1 MPEFIYSLLF
11 LKMELT
17 NTLVTGWASRLVNR
31 RYSQYTIK
39 NYIADFSMFMEFMQ
53 NRLWVLNIRDD
64 DISMKMIEDWRTELN
79 QTKTPRTSMYYSV
92 KPFIS
97 PSTIQS
103 KITAVKSFL
112 RYINSIFNTWLD
124 YQRIEQPRVR
134 SPLMDVLTEDEFEQ
148 LYNIIP
154 KIEKYR
160 INALRSQLLV
170 RLWYTSW
177 LRLSEMLSL
186 KVDDIR
192 AWKARIV
199 WKWDKER
206 WAFFAESV
214 QELLEEYL
222 IERTKPVAWTW
233 KTEKDYPDVFISHVS
248 WYTFWRPLK
257 KVTVCELMKKYSDAL
272 NIWKR
277 ITCHSLRHSFATRL
291 LEAWVNVREIQEFL
305 WHSDLTT
312 TQSYCHVLT
321 STLVDTHKKLF
332 K

>member
-160 INALRSQLLV
+160 LNALRSQLLV

-206 WAFFAESV
+206 WAFFAE
-214 QELLEEYL
+214 
-222 IERTKPVAWTW
+222 
-233 KTEKDYPDVFISHVS
+233 
-248 WYTFWRPLK
+248 
-257 KVTVCELMKKYSDAL
+257 
-272 NIWKR
+272 
-277 ITCHSLRHSFATRL
+277 
-291 LEAWVNVREIQEFL
+291 
-305 WHSDLTT
+305 
-312 TQSYCHVLT
+312 
-321 STLVDTHKKLF
+321 
-332 K
+332 

>member
-1 MPEFIYSLLF
+1 MPEFIYFLLL

-17 NTLVTGWASRLVNR
+17 NTLVTGWASRLVNHH
-31 RYSQYTIK
+31 YSQYTIK
-39 NYIADFSMFMEFMQ
+39 NYTADFWMFMEFMRNQ
-53 NRLWVLNIRDD
+53 LWVRNLREN
-64 DISMKMIEDWRTELN
+64 DISMKMIEDWMTQLN
-79 QTKTPRTSMYYSV
+79 KTKTPRTSMYYSI

-112 RYINSIFNTWLD
+112 RYMNSIFDIGLD
-124 YQRIEQPRVR
+124 YQRIEQRRVK
-134 SPLMDVLTEDEFEQ
+134 SPMMAVLSEEEFEK

-154 KIEKYR
+154 QIEKYR

-177 LRLSEMLSL
+177 MRLSEMLSL
-186 KVDDIR
+186 KRSDIR
-192 AWKARIV
+192 KWKVRIT
-199 WKWDKER
+199 WKGDKDR
-206 WAFFAESV
+206 WVFFADSV
-214 QELLEEYL
+214 QDLLTEYEE
-222 IERTKPVAWTW
+222 ERRKPIAWTW
-233 KTEKDYPDVFISHVS
+233 KSEKEYEYVFISHVS

-312 TQSYCHVLT
+312 TQTYCHVLT